1 MLKLTIRRACR
12 NSAGGQHK
20 RGKFVSSVNQFSLAP
35 DATNWR
41 VSSAWRSCNLSSL
54 PLAERQH
61 KCGVGSTRR
70 TGGRIDRRQS
80 SAVTG
85 RSEACMHRHADRGG
99 EERKDIGSRV
109 QIAMARVFCAP
120 RASCMHLVWGS
131 SAGPGALCST
141 ELGGW
146 NRIFWHRLATRRA
159 ALRGGAAA
167 CPPAPS
173 IATSAEMIGHVSGT
187 ILICPFSS
195 D

>member
-99 EERKDIGSRV
+99 GEERYRISSPDRHGPRV
-109 QIAMARVFCAP
+109 LC
-120 RASCMHLVWGS
+120 
-131 SAGPGALCST
+131 SAGIVHASG
-141 ELGGW
+141 LGKQ
-146 NRIFWHRLATRRA
+146 RRTRSFVLHGNGRMEPNI
-159 ALRGGAAA
+159 L
-167 CPPAPS
+167 APS
-173 IATSAEMIGHVSGT
+173 CDTPCGPPRRRRSLPPCAEHRN
-187 ILICPFSS
+187 ICRNDRSCFRNNTHLSV
-195 D
+195 